1 MSSVGLSTG
10 HSEER
15 IGEFEGSSIETSQT
29 EMQRENRICKNR
41 TVDNCGTISKE
52 LTCVIRILQGK
63 ENRAEE
69 IFEK

>member
-29 EMQRENRICKNR
+29 KMQRENRIFKNR
-41 TVDNCGTISKE
+41 TFDNCGQYQKS
-52 LTCVIRILQGK
+52 
-63 ENRAEE
+63 
-69 IFEK
+69 